1 MGRRII
7 KKKNGLFAVWT
18 TVCDD
23 FLMDDVTKEEMI
35 EKLSE
40 WAKEDEV
47 ERLKHQLENNICIHT
62 DYEERCELRDELHSE
77 APDKKGF
84 FEE

>member
-7 KKKNGLFAVWT
+7 KKKNGLWAVWT
-18 TVCDD
+18 TVCDN
-23 FLMDDVTKEEMI
+23 FIMDDVTQEEMI

-40 WAKEDEV
+40 EAKRDTRKRIEDQI
-47 ERLKHQLENNICIHT
+47 KNNQCIHT
-62 DYEERCELRDELHSE
+62 DYEERCERRDELHSE

-84 FEE
+84 FE